1 MSINQNLNSAS
12 VALLAAGL
20 CAGLATAA
28 TAGSLGGPMELQDE
42 GVFFVNAQTTRTEFP
57 DTPATGAAAAGEIT
71 IDQMYVQYRIPKTIA
86 GPPIIMVHGSG
97 HTGVTYETTPD
108 GREGWATYFV
118 RHNFPVYV
126 VDHVGRGR
134 SGFDPTP
141 INRAKAQSNPGLLPS
156 VPLTTRER
164 AYPNFLIG
172 AQYPTPYPG
181 QQFPVEAQDQYF
193 AQLVPNTETMLAGG
207 GSNTVKALAA
217 LVDKVGPAVVM
228 VHSQSGGYGLELI
241 RQRPDKVRAFID
253 IEGSCGPLS
262 PDDVANAFRKVPTLM
277 VFGDYTEG
285 SSGPNGDE
293 RRNVCNQS
301 ASAINAA
308 GGTAKFLYLPELCIK
323 GNSHML
329 MMDKNNIQIADLIMG
344 WLGPATELAAK
355 K

>member
-1 MSINQNLNSAS
+1 MRINQSTCTANA
-12 VALLAAGL
+12 ALLAAGL
-20 CAGLATAA
+20 IAGFGAPAV
-28 TAGSLGGPMELQDE
+28 AGSLGGPLELQDE

-57 DTPATGAAAAGEIT
+57 DTPATGAATPGEIT

-134 SGFDPTP
+134 SGFDPTA
-141 INRAKAQSNPGLLPS
+141 INRAKAQSNPALLPS

-172 AQYPTPYPG
+172 SKYPTPYPG

-193 AQLVPNTETMLAGG
+193 AQLVPNTETLLAGG

-217 LVDKVGPAVVM
+217 LVDRIGPAVVM
-228 VHSQSGGYGLELI
+228 VHSQSGGYGLDLI
-241 RQRPDKVRAFID
+241 RQRPDKVRAFVD

-262 PDDVANAFRKVPTLM
+262 PDDVAKSFHKVPTLM

-301 ASAINAA
+301 VGAINGA
-308 GGTAKFLYLPELCIK
+308 GGSAKFLYLPGLGIK

-329 MMDKNNIQIADLIMG
+329 MMDKNNIQIADLIIG
-344 WLGPATELAAK
+344 WLGQANEATAK